1 MEVTASHVKQEQGAG
16 SKDAMVSLDEWVTA
30 YGSDVI
36 NVAYSYLKNYHL
48 AQDVAQDVFLRAY
61 SRYDSFRGESSVKT
75 WLLSITANRCKDYLR
90 SWAARHEVLDG
101 GGFDYEPAP
110 FDTEREVTESL
121 ERDRLWA
128 AVHSLPIKY
137 REVLILYYQ
146 RGMSGQEIAAVLGTS
161 EQTVRTRLHRGR
173 QALKA
178 QLEEGG
184 TWNDTQG

>member
-1 MEVTASHVKQEQGAG
+1 MKEEQRAG
-16 SKDAMVSLDEWVTA
+16 SRDALASLDEWVLT

-90 SWAARHEVLDG
+90 SWASRHEVLDEG
-101 GGFDYEPAP
+101 ILDYEPAS
-110 FDTEREVTESL
+110 FDTEREVTERL

-146 RGMSGQEIAAVLGTS
+146 RGMSGQEIAAVLGTT

-173 QALKA
+173 QALRA
-178 QLEEGG
+178 QLAEGG
-184 TWNDTQG
+184 IGIDTQG